1 MNCFFIDIS
10 DNNSND
16 IILLETNENNET
28 NETNEKNI
36 ELCNLSEINK
46 QNYSNIYSSNL
57 IPSVSSNKINT
68 KTTSSINDAKNDY
81 LTEPS
86 DSTIS
91 NDDDNINDCDSDYD
105 DKKRI
110 KYKKL
115 SYNDVKAHI
124 DRYYKLEFSDRY
136 SSSLDILASY
146 LKGQKIVYMEASNF
160 ILMRLYILMI
170 PAIAIT
176 AFCSAAQAPFECSIN
191 GRYLL
196 SGLNAFLT
204 FLLSVISFM
213 KLEASSQAYKITA
226 HQYDKLQSTV
236 EFQSGKLLLFNS
248 NYRKKVF
255 YKQQQCNNNNF
266 RFNKYGDND
275 PDLKNLYNADSDCD
289 STYNSSD
296 NDDKYNYLFNKQK
309 YNNNYKQNNNKS
321 ESDNEETKN
330 SRQNQNRVFDKCLN
344 YELNDLINSKYN
356 KLELKYLNGIRKK
369 IKNIGEKITEIKE
382 TNQFLIPRKIRLKY
396 PIIYNT
402 NIFSLIKKI
411 SDYKVK
417 TITNIKN
424 IKNEI
429 RLLYAIFRTR
439 EIDDKESIRIKLR
452 ISELI
457 IAKKKYIN
465 NIIYLKTAYIMI
477 DKLFC
482 QEIIN
487 AQLRTKYFINFF
499 IFDCFP
505 ICFQKMFAFCN
516 LPIDCCLPRDYK
528 LDPVSGTLMEEILDF
543 NEQNLKNGLNDEEL
557 AHYYNR
563 YKQYKKD
570 LVSKKNI
577 TENIPT
583 FYCLINYFFKHYCCC
598 FYWISSLCYS
608 SFYDNDKHRGKNDN
622 VNIKYNSNKNMK
634 NMKNIIIDEQTK
646 TSVKT
651 CNHDSIV

>member
-1 MNCFFIDIS
+1 
-10 DNNSND
+10 
-16 IILLETNENNET
+16 
-28 NETNEKNI
+28 
-36 ELCNLSEINK
+36 
-46 QNYSNIYSSNL
+46 
-57 IPSVSSNKINT
+57 
-68 KTTSSINDAKNDY
+68 
-81 LTEPS
+81 
-86 DSTIS
+86 
-91 NDDDNINDCDSDYD
+91 
-105 DKKRI
+105 
-110 KYKKL
+110 
-115 SYNDVKAHI
+115 
-124 DRYYKLEFSDRY
+124 
-136 SSSLDILASY
+136 
-146 LKGQKIVYMEASNF
+146 
-160 ILMRLYILMI
+160 MI

-176 AFCSAAQAPFECSIN
+176 TFCSAAQSPFECSVN

-204 FLLSVISFM
+204 FLLSIISFM

-255 YKQQQCNNNNF
+255 YKQQQCNNNNNF
-266 RFNKYGDND
+266 KFNNDSDND
-275 PDLKNLYNADSDCD
+275 PDLKNLYKADSNCD

-296 NDDKYNYLFNKQK
+296 NDDKYNYLFNKQ
-309 YNNNYKQNNNKS
+309 NNNKS
-321 ESDNEETKN
+321 ESDNEETN
-330 SRQNQNRVFDKCLN
+330 FSQQNQNQNRVFDKYLN
-344 YELNDLINSKYN
+344 YELNNQINSKYN
-356 KLELKYLNGIRKK
+356 KLELKYLNGLRKK
-369 IKNIGEKITEIKE
+369 IKDIEEKITEIKE

-429 RLLYAIFRTR
+429 RLLYAIFRTCQL
-439 EIDDKESIRIKLR
+439 DDKESIRIKLR
-452 ISELI
+452 ISQLN

-487 AQLRTKYFINFF
+487 AQLRSKYFINFF

-528 LDPVSGTLMEEILDF
+528 LDPVRGTLMEEILDF

-577 TENIPT
+577 TENMPT
-583 FYCLINYFFKHYCCC
+583 FGCLINYFFKYYCCC
-598 FYWISSLCYS
+598 FYWLCSLCFS
-608 SFYDNDKHRGKNDN
+608 SFYDKDKHTGTNETNLNINKNDNVNINKNDN

-634 NMKNIIIDEQTK
+634 NIIIEQQTK
-646 TSVKT
+646 SFVKT